1 MPPNIPG
8 ARRGVRPSKGSRKTN
23 ARAHKFSSKRASK
36 RGASDDSRPRPRGGF
51 GLLALVSAGVAALV
65 GFVLH
70 QAAEYEREN
79 ERVRARLRSES
90 LG

>member
-8 ARRGVRPSKGSRKTN
+8 ARRGVRPSKGSRKDERP
-23 ARAHKFSSKRASK
+23 RAQISSKRASK
-36 RGASDDSRPRPRGGF
+36 RGASDDGRPRPRGGF
-51 GLLALVSAGVAALV
+51 GLLALVGAGVAALV

-79 ERVRARLRSES
+79 ERVRARLRGRS